1 MESAYACRAGVDVQ
15 AAERRVVLHLQDM
28 RMSGNEEGGARGKQ
42 FRADGGIVAPRIT
55 ADVRH
60 HHLHALHLEVRH
72 AWVHHPD
79 LLPVD
84 VPVDGAEGFHRGELV
99 SQDDG
104 ANVARVPNLVAF
116 AEVFRVFFIPI
127 TVGVG

>member
-1 MESAYACRAGVDVQ
+1 MEAAYACRAGVDVQ
-15 AAERRVVLHLQDM
+15 ALERRVVLHLQDM

-42 FRADGGIVAPRIT
+42 FRADGGIVASWIT

-72 AWVHHPD
+72 ARVHQPD
-79 LLPVD
+79 FLPVD
-84 VPVDGAEGFHRGELV
+84 VPVDGAEGLHGGELV
-99 SQDDG
+99 GQGDG
-104 ANVARVPNLVAF
+104 ANVARMPNLVAF